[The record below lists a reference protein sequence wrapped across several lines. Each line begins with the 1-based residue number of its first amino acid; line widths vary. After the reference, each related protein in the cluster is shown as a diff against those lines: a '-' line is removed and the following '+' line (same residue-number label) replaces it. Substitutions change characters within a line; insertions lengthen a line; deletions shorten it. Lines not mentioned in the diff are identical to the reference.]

1 VPSRNFDVAAAPY
14 LSCHRQ
20 DFTLSPPLT
29 TARGQWHQR
38 QTLLVRLHAG
48 DARDGQ
54 GEAAPLPGYS
64 PDELPAVERAL
75 LDVPAPE
82 LERMLD
88 ITEPARISSAVAAL
102 LPAELPSARFALETA
117 LFDRLGL
124 RLGRPL
130 WSLLREAYASAATEL
145 VRPVPL
151 CSLLPSDDPVGALA
165 QAVRESELGVRA
177 FKLKVGP
184 DVVQPAQLELLTS
197 LRATLGASVELR
209 LDANR
214 SLSGRTVRAVLE
226 RVAVYR
232 PEFVEEPVALA
243 EVELL
248 RELACPLAL
257 DESLQGMSDETLAG
271 LCRLPSCRALVLKP
285 TALGGLGRCAALAAV
300 AQAQGKAQV
309 VSHTLE
315 GPIGWLACVH
325 LALALGC
332 SVAAGLW
339 PLAHQAAFAAGR
351 IEDGQLVLLRQPG
364 LGVAS

>member
-1 VPSRNFDVAAAPY
+1 VAAAPY
-14 LSCHRQ
+14 LSCRRQ
-20 DFTLSPPLT
+20 EFTLSPPLT

-64 PDELPAVERAL
+64 PDELPAIERAL
-75 LDVPAPE
+75 LDVPAAE
-82 LERMLD
+82 LARVAGIAD
-88 ITEPARISSAVAAL
+88 PARISSAVAAL

-130 WSLLREAYASAATEL
+130 WSLLREAHTSGAPEFL
-145 VRPVPL
+145 GPVEL
-151 CSLLPSDDPVGALA
+151 CSLLPSDDPSAALA

-177 FKLKVGP
+177 FKLKIGP
-184 DVVQPAQLELLTS
+184 EVVQPAQLELLAA
-197 LRATLGASVELR
+197 LRATLGESVELR

-214 SLSGRTVRAVLE
+214 SLSRRTLRSVLE
-226 RVAVYR
+226 RVAVHR
-232 PEFVEEPVALA
+232 PEFVEEPVAAA
-243 EVELL
+243 EPEVL
-248 RELACPLAL
+248 RELACGWAL
-257 DESLQGMSDETLAG
+257 DESLQGMTEEALGG

-285 TALGGLGRCAALAAV
+285 TALGGLGRCASLAAV
-300 AQAQGKAQV
+300 AQTHGKAQV

-325 LALALGC
+325 LALALGP
-332 SVAAGLW
+332 SAAAGLW
-339 PLAHQAAFAAGR
+339 PLAHQAAVAPGR
-351 IEDGQLVLLRQPG
+351 IEGGQLVWLQAPG
-364 LGVAS
+364 LGIAS